1 MVSQKSVRSQ
11 VVIMRRLEFSI
22 DLVMSDYCHRP
33 NSDLVFAAA
42 AAAARVVSAIAWDA
56 MSTLNDVFFFS
67 PFERL

>member
-42 AAAARVVSAIAWDA
+42 AAAARVVSAIA
-56 MSTLNDVFFFS
+56 
-67 PFERL
+67 

>member
-1 MVSQKSVRSQ
+1 MLLPK

-42 AAAARVVSAIAWDA
+42 AAAAARVVSAIA
-56 MSTLNDVFFFS
+56 
-67 PFERL
+67 